1 MSKDLETKLDEI
13 TFCHGC
19 KYEYAPKEECPCV
32 LIKKELKAYEE
43 LEEQLPIINTYIRA
57 LEIIKKAFDSSSIYT
72 NKLKDSL
79 ECGWITQEEYDLLR
93 EVLL

>member
-1 MSKDLETKLDEI
+1 MISKGLEALEKVKEALYLMLGDNCKEI
-13 TFCHGC
+13 VAI
-19 KYEYAPKEECPCV
+19 E
-32 LIKKELKAYEE
+32 KELK
-43 LEEQLPIINTYIRA
+43 A

-79 ECGWITQEEYDLLR
+79 ECGWITQEEYDLLK